1 MALDRLFVLARAAAS
16 ASGSARLT
24 IAALTL
30 ACLAVILLVWSYVVY
45 PFLITGLARRSPAGP
60 SLPPARQPSVEV
72 LVSAFDEE
80 AAIAARVGNLL
91 FQKYD
96 GELGVS
102 VGCDGCRD
110 QTAARARA
118 AGDDRVRVAEFAERR
133 GKAAV
138 LNELV
143 RRSAS
148 EVLVFTDA
156 NSTFAPDAV
165 ARLLERFAD
174 PEVGAVCGR
183 LRLEPADGPDPS
195 PETEFWDRETRL
207 KEAEGKLGIC
217 LGANGAIY
225 AARRQLVRTL
235 PEGTALDDF
244 LIPARIAADGHR
256 VEFAGEAVARE
267 RAPTDVAAEASRRL
281 RIGIGAGGVLLRE
294 RWLVDFR
301 RRGRLALAF
310 LSRKAAR
317 WLAPVF
323 ALAALTVA
331 LFSPTLR
338 CLAFGVV
345 AALAIL
351 AASVS
356 LRPRLR
362 GWPGRLYYFGVINL
376 ALAAGVVAGLLGY
389 RRPAWSRTA
398 R

>member
-1 MALDRLFVLARAAAS
+1 MALDRPIVLARAAPS
-16 ASGSARLT
+16 PSGGARLT
-24 IAALTL
+24 AAALVL
-30 ACLAVILLVWSYVVY
+30 AAVAVILVVWSYVFY
-45 PFLITGLARRSPAGP
+45 PSVLTGLARRAPARP
-60 SLPPARQPSVEV
+60 SVPARQPSVEV

-80 AAIAARVGNLL
+80 ASIAARVANLL
-91 FQKYD
+91 AQQY
-96 GELGVS
+96 GGGLAVS

-110 QTAARARA
+110 QTASRARA
-118 AGDDRVRVAEFAERR
+118 AGDERVRVSEFAERR

-165 ARLLERFAD
+165 HRLVERFAD
-174 PEVGAVCGR
+174 AAVGAVCGR
-183 LRLEPADGPDPS
+183 LLLEPADGSGPS

-207 KEAEGKLGIC
+207 KEAEGTLGIC

-225 AARRQLVRTL
+225 AARRELVRPL
-235 PEGTALDDF
+235 PEGSALDDF
-244 LIPARIAADGHR
+244 LIPARIAAEGHR

-281 RIGIGAGGVLLRE
+281 RIGIGAGGVLLRD
-294 RWLVDFR
+294 RWLMNFR
-301 RRGRLALAF
+301 RRRQLALAF

-323 ALAALTVA
+323 ALAALALA

-338 CLAFGVV
+338 PFALAIMV
-345 AALAIL
+345 ALAIL

-356 LRPRLR
+356 LRPRLS

-376 ALAAGVVAGLLGY
+376 ALAAGVVAGLVGY
-389 RRPAWSRTA
+389 RRPAWPRTA